1 MSLIVVFK
9 LTTAQMPRETYVH
22 NKAIKLS
29 LGCLH
34 FRREVDMRISQQ
46 FPTVLGA
53 EDISI
58 IEVISKDFE
67 VVSSRK

>member
-1 MSLIVVFK
+1 MSLTVVFK
-9 LTTAQMPRETYVH
+9 LPTVQMPRESHIH
-22 NKAIKLS
+22 NKAIEIT

-53 EDISI
+53 DDNINI
-58 IEVISKDFE
+58 IEVISKSLKLCFL
-67 VVSSRK
+67 